1 MVAAKTGYEPAEET
15 GLRRTRGAPLDGE
28 DVNAKKAK
36 EEKQKMTIT
45 ADRELE
51 IRKQFETNHFPRMLG
66 IEMDSLESGRAVLG
80 VTVRKDLLQLQ
91 GVMHGGAI
99 ASLIDTA
106 VAFAI
111 ASTSSPTDRFT
122 TVEMKV
128 NYLSAIRDGRVT
140 ADAKLIRDGR
150 RIVVAE
156 CDVHDADGR
165 LAAKGLLTYIR
176 LNG

>member
-1 MVAAKTGYEPAEET
+1 MNVTPERER
-15 GLRRTRGAPLDGE
+15 LIR
-28 DVNAKKAK
+28 
-36 EEKQKMTIT
+36 EK
-45 ADRELE
+45 
-51 IRKQFETNHFPRMLG
+51 FETNHFPRLLG
-66 IEMDSLESGRAVLG
+66 IEIDTIEPGRAVLS
-80 VTVRKDLLQLQ
+80 VEVRKELKQLQ

-111 ASTSSPTDRFT
+111 IGVSEPEDRFT

-128 NYLSAIRDGRVT
+128 NYLSAIREGRVR
-140 ADAKLIRDGR
+140 AEARLLRDGR

-156 CDVHDADGR
+156 CDVFDDKGR

-176 LNG
+176 LNERAGKAGDAETR